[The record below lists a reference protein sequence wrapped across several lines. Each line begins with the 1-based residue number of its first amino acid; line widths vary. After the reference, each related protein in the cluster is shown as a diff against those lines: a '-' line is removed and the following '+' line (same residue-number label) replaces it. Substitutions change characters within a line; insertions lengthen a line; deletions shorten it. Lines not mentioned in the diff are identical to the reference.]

1 MQAGGEQIHRQAE
14 AQAGRQAGRRVRQ
27 AGGEWVETDKKQRPK
42 KSGSSG
48 RSDGFLREIL

>member
-42 KSGSSG
+42 KVALLGAPMA
-48 RSDGFLREIL
+48 F